1 MKLKTTVF
9 VLLALVASC
18 KADNQ
23 SNSPEDMNKEQI
35 ITLVKNNKVEAVRE
49 ALADG
54 APVNTQ
60 DENLRSLL
68 LLATIQ
74 RYEEMATLLVH
85 YGANVNLQDKI
96 QDSPF
101 LYAGA
106 NGQTNLVRLFL
117 EHGARFD
124 VFNRYNGTALIPA
137 CERGHVA
144 TVELLANTK
153 GFPIDHVNRL
163 GWTAL
168 MEAVILGDG
177 SKKYQDII
185 LILKKAGAKL
195 DIPDFEGL
203 TPLQHA
209 QQRGFKEIAA
219 ILTP

>member
-1 MKLKTTVF
+1 MTRYLIKLKTTVLA
-9 VLLALVASC
+9 LLVLVASC

-23 SNSPEDMNKEQI
+23 NNSSEDMNKEQI
-35 ITLVKNNKVEAVRE
+35 ITLVKNNKVEAVRQV
-49 ALADG
+49 LADG

-74 RYEEMATLLVH
+74 RYEEMATLLVE

-96 QDSPF
+96 HDSPF

-137 CERGHVA
+137 CERGHIA

-163 GWTAL
+163 G
-168 MEAVILGDG
+168 
-177 SKKYQDII
+177 
-185 LILKKAGAKL
+185 
-195 DIPDFEGL
+195 
-203 TPLQHA
+203 
-209 QQRGFKEIAA
+209 
-219 ILTP
+219 